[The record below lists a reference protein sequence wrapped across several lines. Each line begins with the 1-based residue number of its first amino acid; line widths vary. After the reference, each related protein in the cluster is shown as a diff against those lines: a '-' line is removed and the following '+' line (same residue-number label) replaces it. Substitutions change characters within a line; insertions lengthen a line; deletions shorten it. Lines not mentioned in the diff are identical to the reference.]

1 MPAQLAAWAAE
12 LEASGLGAAM
22 RGSVRNLY
30 PVVNLAHVAGV
41 VLLVGGIGVVDLRIA
56 GYGKGIGIGPLSRM
70 LTPLAIA
77 GLLIQAIT
85 GVMLYAA
92 DAGPLFASS
101 LMRIKLV
108 LIAFALLNAVVFRR
122 LFGDLDNETPP
133 PLARTMA
140 ILSLACWFGVVGLGR
155 WIAYV

>member
-1 MPAQLAAWAAE
+1 MESQLAAWAAE

-30 PVVNLAHVAGV
+30 PVVNLAHVVGM
-41 VLLVGGIGVVDLRIA
+41 VLLVGGIGVVDLRVA
-56 GYGKGIGIGPLSRM
+56 GYGRRVPLGPLSKM

-85 GVMLYAA
+85 GFMLYAA
-92 DAGPLFASS
+92 DAGPLFVSPI
-101 LMRIKLV
+101 LRLKLV
-108 LIAFALLNAVVFRR
+108 LIAFALVNALVFRR
-122 LFGDLDNETPP
+122 LFGDLENETPP

-140 ILSLACWFGVVGLGR
+140 TLSLACWLGVVGLGR

>member
-1 MPAQLAAWAAE
+1 MEGQLAAWAAG
-12 LEASGLGAAM
+12 LEASGLGEAM

-41 VLLVGGIGVVDLRIA
+41 ILLVGGIGVVDLRVA
-56 GYGKGIGIGPLSRM
+56 GYGKGISLGPLSRM
-70 LTPLAIA
+70 LTPIAVA

-85 GVMLYAA
+85 GFMLYAA
-92 DAGPLFASS
+92 DAGPLFVSPV
-101 LMRIKLV
+101 MRIKLL
-108 LIAFALLNAVVFRR
+108 LIGFALINALVFRR

-140 ILSLACWFGVVGLGR
+140 VLSLACWLGVVGLGR